1 MNPAIVV
8 ALLAGITGIVYI
20 IWQFRN
26 VLSKDP
32 GNEKMQ
38 EIAAAIQEGAAA
50 FLNREYM
57 YLSVFVVVVAAVLAI
72 FLEWQSAVAF
82 VVGALASAAAGYLG
96 MYVAVRANVRTAWGA
111 SKSLNDG
118 LNVAFSSGSI
128 MGMAVVSFSIIGLS
142 TLYLIFNTGM
152 GVDAAT
158 TVQYLTAFG
167 FGASSIALFARV
179 GGGIYTK
186 AADVGADLVGK
197 VEQGIPEDDP
207 RNPAVIADNVGDN
220 VGDVAGMGADLFE
233 SYSGSIVAAANV
245 GCGYDGHCSRI
256 TGLYRPAVSNCSR
269 RHHRF
274 TDWHLPCQD

>member
-8 ALLAGITGIVYI
+8 ALLAGLVGIVYI

-57 YLSVFVVVVAAVLAI
+57 YLSVFVVIVAAVLAI

-82 VVGALASAAAGYLG
+82 VVGALTSAAAGYLG

-128 MGMAVVSFSIIGLS
+128 MGMAVVSFSIIGLT

-152 GVDAAT
+152 GVDC
-158 TVQYLTAFG
+158 
-167 FGASSIALFARV
+167 R
-179 GGGIYTK
+179 
-186 AADVGADLVGK
+186 DDRP
-197 VEQGIPEDDP
+197 IPDRLRLRRQQHRP
-207 RNPAVIADNVGDN
+207 LRP
-220 VGDVAGMGADLFE
+220 
-233 SYSGSIVAAANV
+233 
-245 GCGYDGHCSRI
+245 CG
-256 TGLYRPAVSNCSR
+256 R
-269 RHHRF
+269 RHLHQGCR
-274 TDWHLPCQD
+274 CGR